1 MLIKNSI
8 YIVALFLDIVSV
20 ICLVLSIKTKN
31 KFMFKNI
38 IIASGV
44 NLIYSILNLCMIG
57 ILSIPIGFELL
68 TIGALSF
75 ISGLLYILAIFISVL
90 KRNKNSYFKS
100 YKKIFISMIA
110 VLALPLFFF
119 MTNLLSTK
127 LTMKT
132 SELIV
137 IFDSDG
143 NGGIGDSDT
152 FAYAIKENSCKQFD
166 LGIDA
171 YGADLKSNMPND
183 MIYIDDIYG
192 IENSTEYKLIINDD
206 ESMYVYKNGNQ
217 VCELNKDSKYFN
229 IEFNSSFYKK

>member
-1 MLIKNSI
+1 MKHIK
-8 YIVALFLDIVSV
+8 LFSTSAEYEAFIAGDQFV
-20 ICLVLSIKTKN
+20 TP
-31 KFMFKNI
+31 NI
-38 IIASGV
+38 
-44 NLIYSILNLCMIG
+44 
-57 ILSIPIGFELL
+57 
-68 TIGALSF
+68 SF
-75 ISGLLYILAIFISVL
+75 ISTENLAKYSSMPTNTIFSNGDITL
-90 KRNKNSYFKS
+90 
-100 YKKIFISMIA
+100 
-110 VLALPLFFF
+110 
-119 MTNLLSTK
+119 
-127 LTMKT
+127 KT

-217 VCELNKDSKYFN
+217 VCEFNKDSKYFN